1 MVSSVS
7 TIRPGGPAR
16 ARLLLRRCTMLR
28 ERYEPINV
36 LALVSAPGMEL
47 DPMLTELDRLLDDDA
62 LFQAVKADLA
72 RRHPRTLTDGRPST
86 PVEVILRML
95 VIKHLY
101 GWSYEQICQL
111 VSGSLVL
118 RQFCRVYV
126 EAVPRDTTLLRWA
139 NLIRPTTLHQ
149 LHDHVV
155 EVACARKVSRGR
167 KLRIDSTVVETNIH
181 YPVDSTLLGDGVRV
195 LTRTILRAKAV
206 LPDRAQLSRTAFRNR
221 TRSVRRVMKGLID
234 AARRRGEGAA
244 DALQDSYRR
253 LVGLTTE
260 VVRQA
265 QHLETALAQQPGAQ
279 ALRLYTTLQT
289 FIPRVAQV
297 IAQTRRRVLHGEQV
311 PASEK
316 LVSIFEP
323 HTVIIRKRK
332 LGKPTEFGRVVWLG
346 EVEGGI
352 ISRYAVLA
360 GNPDDATQLVP
371 SLEQHIGQFGRAPSL
386 LVGDRK
392 VATHKNEQTA
402 RQYGVRRVV
411 LPQGGR
417 TTAARQAHERQGW
430 FQRGRDWRAGIEGRI
445 SGLKRRHK
453 LERCRY
459 HGEDGME
466 RWVGWGIITH
476 NLRTIAQALV
486 DTKKPLTHHVG
497 FT

>member
-1 MVSSVS
+1 M
-7 TIRPGGPAR
+7 
-16 ARLLLRRCTMLR
+16 MLR
-28 ERYEPINV
+28 DRYEPMNV

-47 DPMLTELDRLLDDDA
+47 DPLLTKLDHLLDDDP
-62 LFQAVKADLA
+62 LFQTLKADFA
-72 RRHPRTLTDGRPST
+72 TRYPRTLTDGRPST
-86 PVEVILRML
+86 PIEVILRML

-101 GWSYEQICQL
+101 GWSYDQTCQL

-118 RQFCRVYV
+118 RQFCRVYLQ
-126 EAVPRDTTLLRWA
+126 AVPRDTTLLRWA
-139 NLIRPTTLHQ
+139 RVIRPDTLHH

-155 EVACARKVSRGR
+155 DVARQHKLAGGR
-167 KLRIDSTVVETNIH
+167 KLRVDGTVVETNIH

-195 LTRTILRAKAV
+195 LTRTLLRAKAA
-206 LPDRAQLSRTAFRNR
+206 LPERTEVDRTAFRNR
-221 TRSVRRVMKGLID
+221 TRSVRQVMKELID

-244 DALQDSYRR
+244 DALQDRYRR
-253 LVGLTTE
+253 LVDLTTQ

-265 QHLETALAQQPGAQ
+265 QQVETALAAATDAGAHR
-279 ALRLYTTLQT
+279 LRAVLQT
-289 FIPRVAQV
+289 FIPRVQQV
-297 IAQTRRRVLHGEQV
+297 IHQTTRRVLEGEKL

-323 HTVIIRKRK
+323 HTAIIRKRK
-332 LGKPTEFGRVVWLG
+332 LGKPTEFGRVVWLD

-360 GNPDDATQLVP
+360 GNPDDAAQLVP
-371 SLEQHIGQFGRAPSL
+371 SLEQHIGRFGRAPDL

-392 VATHKNEQTA
+392 VATRQDEQRA
-402 RQYGVRRVV
+402 REYGVRRVV

-453 LERCRY
+453 LDRCRY

-486 DTKKPLTHHVG
+486 DTKKPLTAHAG